1 MLFVIFRIV
10 TFSQNMDVYD
20 MYTNDY
26 ILCSAGGYKEECE
39 VHRENAEASLNAT
52 FVLSVFVGLLIS
64 FMNLSH
70 LAYVV
75 NIRKL
80 IRDTKKCMVTCCN

>member
-1 MLFVIFRIV
+1 MGDY
-10 TFSQNMDVYD
+10 NM
-20 MYTNDY
+20 NSNEY

-39 VHRENAEASLNAT
+39 VYREKAEASLNVT
-52 FVLSVFVGLLIS
+52 FVLSVFVGLLIA

-70 LAYVV
+70 LMYIV

-80 IRDTKKCMVTCCN
+80 IRDTKKLMVTCCS

>member
-10 TFSQNMDVYD
+10 TYSQNMGDYN
-20 MYTNDY
+20 MNSNEY

-39 VHRENAEASLNAT
+39 VYREKAEASLNVT
-52 FVLSVFVGLLIS
+52 FVLSVFVGLLIA

-70 LAYVV
+70 LMYIV

-80 IRDTKKCMVTCCN
+80 IRDTKKFMVTCCS

>member
-1 MLFVIFRIV
+1 MLFIIFRIV
-10 TFSQNMDVYD
+10 TYSQNMDDYD

-39 VHRENAEASLNAT
+39 IHRENAEASLNIT

-70 LAYVV
+70 LTYVV

-80 IRDTKKCMVTCCN
+80 IRDTKKCMVTCCK